1 MAVSTGVSSKIF
13 AKDFLVNPQKG
24 EAATYIKTSW
34 KFPLLQ
40 SSTNYSSCLIL
51 ISVFLLFPH
60 FSSFGS
66 LSSTLSPCVSFQ
78 DHMFFIILL
87 WVALCRVH
95 IEKSNFLSP
104 FQFVLTSTFVQ
115 QNETF
120 FSVSTLLRKQ
130 KDYNYLELNM
140 FCPGPIIFVFLIIKA
155 AYLQC
160 KTLKNRDTQKAK
172 KKKKKVFIIFPPR
185 DNFNTLFI
193 SFQNFCVCVCVCVFL
208 TKLGPS

>member
-1 MAVSTGVSSKIF
+1 MAISTGVSSKIF

-24 EAATYIKTSW
+24 EATTYIKTSW

-40 SSTNYSSCLIL
+40 SSTNYSSCLVL
-51 ISVFLLFPH
+51 ISVFLLFLH

-66 LSSTLSPCVSFQ
+66 PSSTLSPCVSFQ
-78 DHMFFIILL
+78 DHMFLIFLL
-87 WVALCRVH
+87 CMALRRVH

-104 FQFVLTSTFVQ
+104 FQFVLTPTVLQ

-120 FSVSTLLRKQ
+120 FSISTLLRKQ
-130 KDYNYLELNM
+130 EEDYKYLEFTM

-160 KTLKNRDTQKAK
+160 KTLENRDTQKAK
-172 KKKKKVFIIFPPR
+172 SIHNLPTER
-185 DNFNTLFI
+185 
-193 SFQNFCVCVCVCVFL
+193 
-208 TKLGPS
+208 